1 MVFSR
6 SNVREIISFLKYLYI
21 VFIIVLVLIATIEL
35 KRLYQ
40 IDVFPGVDTPID
52 NMYYEVKD
60 DYLKV

>member
-6 SNVREIISFLKYLYI
+6 SNIREIISFLKYLYI

>member
-21 VFIIVLVLIATIEL
+21 VFIIVLILITTIEL